1 MTTPRLAVVRGAT
14 PVEYD
19 LLGEVV
25 TIGRDWDNTIPFP
38 AASGVSAHHARVLA
52 RIGLFWLEDLNSAH
66 GTFLHL
72 PGGERF
78 RLKPGEPVLL
88 VNGARIG
95 LADAVILEARGLV
108 ASQDEATR
116 WALARLQAFTS
127 ACQDQIARLPLQER
141 QDVQARLRQLEEV
154 VRQAGGEADLVRV
167 VAEQLDALTRTT
179 GCPSPD
185 AGLPPM
191 AEDLP
196 EPDSPYRMPSL
207 NNLFLSHLQQL
218 AGQAKKDR
226 L

>member
-1 MTTPRLAVVRGAT
+1 MTKPRLAVVSGAT
-14 PVEYD
+14 PMEYD

-25 TIGRDWDNTIPFP
+25 TIGRGLDNTIPFP
-38 AASGVSAHHARVLA
+38 AASEVSPHHARVLA

-66 GTFLHL
+66 GTFLQP
-72 PGGERF
+72 PGGKRF
-78 RLKPGEPVLL
+78 RLKAGEPVLL
-88 VNGARIG
+88 VEGARIG
-95 LADAVILEARGLV
+95 LADAVILEARGLI

-116 WALARLQAFTS
+116 WALASLQAFAS
-127 ACQDQIARLPLQER
+127 ACQDQIARLPLQEQ

-154 VRQAGGEADLVRV
+154 VRQAGSESDLVRV
-167 VAEQLDALTRTT
+167 LAEQLDALTRAI
-179 GCPSPD
+179 GCPSLD

-218 AGQAKKDR
+218 AGQAEKDR
-226 L
+226 P